1 MEKYP
6 NFLIVGAAKSGTTT
20 LFKLLKQHPQVFVP
34 KRKEL
39 NFWYTYNSGDR
50 AIFNRLEGLPKT
62 KEAYLECFK
71 GSTDFSVLGEA
82 SPGYLVYYKE
92 TIANIKAHHP
102 NPDDVKI
109 IIILRE
115 PIEKVWSHYKMVKRG
130 GMDPDGL
137 SLWDSLSKEEERKK
151 NTAKYLLDVLPVFS
165 TDYLPQVKAF
175 KEEFKEV
182 HVILF
187 EDLEKFPQETLD
199 AITSFLEVDKIK
211 IDTSSNLKYNAAPKV
226 TIQDNWFV
234 KIVRGLKINAFIP
247 ESLKAK
253 RRARIIEQLDEKM
266 DEKSLR
272 LLKNKF
278 KIDVPKLEKLIEKD
292 LSHWSKKYKN

>member
-1 MEKYP
+1 M
-6 NFLIVGAAKSGTTT
+6 
-20 LFKLLKQHPQVFVP
+20 
-34 KRKEL
+34 
-39 NFWYTYNSGDR
+39 
-50 AIFNRLEGLPKT
+50 
-62 KEAYLECFK
+62 
-71 GSTDFSVLGEA
+71 
-82 SPGYLVYYKE
+82 
-92 TIANIKAHHP
+92 
-102 NPDDVKI
+102 
-109 IIILRE
+109 
-115 PIEKVWSHYKMVKRG
+115 
-130 GMDPDGL
+130 
-137 SLWDSLSKEEERKK
+137 
-151 NTAKYLLDVLPVFS
+151 PVFS

-253 RRARIIEQLDEKM
+253 RRARIMEQLDEKM